1 MCVLRAH
8 CTSVAFRKDSRLK
21 ELSACQYINFN
32 YKTILQKKKRTVCCT
47 KLMNVRRQRVLVH
60 ILFCLDFC
68 SIHLENLMRD
78 SVANSNLLPSWSD
91 RCAGHTFEVNVFITL
106 LSQKLSLTTCFFC
119 LCGGSDFHA
128 ILSGSQTN
136 VESIFT
142 LRWPSIKLSQPASQR
157 LWSSS
162 AYRIPGLPACAC
174 AGVHERSSLRQ
185 LIKIVAVCSRS
196 QSKESGAKKCR

>member
-68 SIHLENLMRD
+68 SIHLKNLLRD
-78 SVANSNLLPSWSD
+78 SVANSNLLSSWSD
-91 RCAGHTFEVNVFITL
+91 RCAGRSMEVNVFITL
-106 LSQKLSLTTCFFC
+106 LSQKLSLTTCFFFLSLRRIRFPRHFVWLTNQC
-119 LCGGSDFHA
+119 REYFYAAMA
-128 ILSGSQTN
+128 INKT
-136 VESIFT
+136 
-142 LRWPSIKLSQPASQR
+142 QPASIPTPLVELSLPNPQLAC
-157 LWSSS
+157 LWLCWS
-162 AYRIPGLPACAC
+162 P
-174 AGVHERSSLRQ
+174 
-185 LIKIVAVCSRS
+185 
-196 QSKESGAKKCR
+196 

>member
-68 SIHLENLMRD
+68 SIHLENLLRD
-78 SVANSNLLPSWSD
+78 SVANSNLLLSWSD
-91 RCAGHTFEVNVFITL
+91 RCAGRSIEVNVFITL
-106 LSQKLSLTTCFFC
+106 LSQKLSLTTCFFFFVSAEDPISTPFC
-119 LCGGSDFHA
+119 LAHKPMSRVF
-128 ILSGSQTN
+128 
-136 VESIFT
+136 
-142 LRWPSIKLSQPASQR
+142 LRCDGHQ
-157 LWSSS
+157 
-162 AYRIPGLPACAC
+162 
-174 AGVHERSSLRQ
+174 
-185 LIKIVAVCSRS
+185 
-196 QSKESGAKKCR
+196 